1 MAGKTVS
8 LGERELEEILTE
20 MELEFSAQGVPTAR
34 RLRAAVLVE
43 ELFSA
48 LRMAKEGAGQ
58 VRCTFPHAGTV
69 TLRYADGDGALYPDL
84 RLVQRLDRNPCT
96 DGVNVRF
103 YDGRCTI
110 TLS

>member
-1 MAGKTVS
+1 MADKTVS

-20 MELEFSAQGVPTAR
+20 MELEFSAQGVPTAE

-48 LRMAKEGAGQ
+48 LRVAKEGAGRL
-58 VRCTFPHAGTV
+58 RCTFPRAGTV
-69 TLRYADGDGALYPDL
+69 TLRYADGDGALDPDL
-84 RLVQRLDRNPCT
+84 RLVQRLNRNSCT
-96 DGVNVRF
+96 DGVNARF
-103 YDGRCTI
+103 YEGRCTI